1 MIHPIRQSLVNPT
14 IMNYLR
20 GTPWIVWWLRA
31 MGCRIG
37 DYVFMGSLQITEF
50 DLVEVGDHAIIGV
63 DAVLQVRAPRIVFG
77 CADPGDCD
85 RCFVFDP
92 TLP

>member
-63 DAVLQVRAPRIVFG
+63 DAVLQVRV
-77 CADPGDCD
+77 D
-85 RCFVFDP
+85 FDE
-92 TLP
+92 

>member
-1 MIHPIRQSLVNPT
+1 
-14 IMNYLR
+14 MNYLR
-20 GTPWIVWWLRA
+20 GTPWVVLWLRA

-63 DAVLQVRAPRIVFG
+63 DAVLQVRGPMLMNNVCRFFSLIW
-77 CADPGDCD
+77 P
-85 RCFVFDP
+85 
-92 TLP
+92 LPCLCI